1 MQRDAGSG
9 GREEDDN
16 RGWILRCQGWSVYG
30 PDGYVGTVVE
40 VLYDYS
46 ARWDRPAGLKIRTD
60 RGDEV
65 SVAIEEVAGADE
77 SRRTLH
83 LRRASNERS

>member
-1 MQRDAGSG
+1 MQGDAGSG
-9 GREEDDN
+9 GREDES

-30 PDGYVGTVVE
+30 PNGYVGTVVE

-46 ARWDRPAGLKIRTD
+46 ARWDRPTGLKIRTH

-65 SVAIEEVAGADE
+65 SVAIEEVAGPDE
-77 SRRTLH
+77 GRRTVH
-83 LRRASNERS
+83 LRRAS